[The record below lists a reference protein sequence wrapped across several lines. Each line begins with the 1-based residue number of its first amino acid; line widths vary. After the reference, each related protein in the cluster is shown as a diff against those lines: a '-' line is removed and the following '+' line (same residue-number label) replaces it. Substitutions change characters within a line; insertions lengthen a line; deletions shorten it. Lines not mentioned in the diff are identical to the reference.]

1 MQKMDKLNFLT
12 AGRPN
17 ISATT
22 LSALDDL
29 RKLKLDGLE
38 LEYVHGLRKNL
49 DLAKQIKESKK
60 DLILTAH
67 GPFFINLNSFEQ
79 DKIDAS
85 IRRIVDS
92 AEQAYLSGAY
102 SLTFHAGFYQGMNKE
117 ETYKIIKKNL
127 KKIVDEVKSKN
138 LKIWIRPETTGKE
151 TQFGSLDEI
160 ISLSQEIDQVRPCVD
175 FSHIHARS
183 GGKFNTKQEFDDLLE
198 KIEKGLGK
206 EALSNLHMHLSGINY
221 STKGERNH
229 LNLADSDFNYKELM
243 EALKDYK
250 VKGAI
255 VCESPNIEKDALL
268 MKKYYYS
275 L

>member
-79 DKIDAS
+79 NKIDAS

-160 ISLSQEIDQVRPCVD
+160 ISLSQEIDQVLPCVD